1 LPIIDPNTPNH
12 PPDDSSFSL
21 AHKIQLWLYRIED
34 GILVGLLLLMILLA
48 VAQIF
53 LRNFLGIGI
62 VWADILVRILVLWLG
77 LVGAMAASRKG
88 DHIKI
93 DFISKYLKTKLSWIV
108 KAITDFF
115 TAVVCV
121 TVLFYSIKF
130 IRFEYMDG
138 IVAFGRIP
146 VWFCQTIIPFSFMVM
161 SLRYFVRTILNLQAY
176 FNQKA

>member
-1 LPIIDPNTPNH
+1 LPIIDPNTQNQS
-12 PPDDSSFSL
+12 PDEPSFTL

-34 GILVGLLLLMILLA
+34 GILVGLLCLMILLA
-48 VAQIF
+48 VAQII

-62 VWADILVRILVLWLG
+62 VWADILVRILVLWVG
-77 LVGAMAASRKG
+77 LVGAMAACRKG

-93 DFISKYLKTKLSWIV
+93 DLISKYLKTKLSWIV
-108 KAITDFF
+108 SATTDFF

-121 TVLFYSIKF
+121 IVLFYSIKF
-130 IRFEYMDG
+130 VRYEYADG

-146 VWFCQTIIPFSFMVM
+146 VWFCQAIIPFSFMVM
-161 SLRYFVRTILNLQAY
+161 SIRYFVRTILNLRAY